1 MNLVD
6 RAKNIL
12 ITPKTEWEVIK
23 NESSTVQEIIT
34 GYVLPLSLIPT
45 IAIILGWG
53 IVGVIVTSFTY
64 GIALGLVV
72 FINAIIGVIVSALII
87 DALAPSFGSQ
97 KDLVKSTQLV
107 AFSMTPGWIAGILN
121 ILPVIGW
128 VGSLASL
135 YGLYLLYLG
144 LTPMKGTP
152 EDKKIGYLIVSI
164 LVIVLLYFVVSAIL
178 TAILFAV
185 FGFGMMYGT
194 GM

>member
-23 NESSTVQEIIT
+23 NESSSVQQIIT

-53 IVGVIVTSFTY
+53 LIGVIFTSFTY
-64 GIALGLVV
+64 GLILGLVV

-87 DALAPSFGSQ
+87 DALAPNFGSQ

-107 AFSMTPGWIAGILN
+107 AFSMTPGWIAGIIN

-128 VGSLASL
+128 IGSLASL

-144 LTPMKGTP
+144 LGPLKGTP

-164 LVIVLLYFVVSAIL
+164 LVIILLYFIVSAIL
-178 TAILFAV
+178 TAILFSV
-185 FGFGMMYGT
+185 FGFSMMYGT